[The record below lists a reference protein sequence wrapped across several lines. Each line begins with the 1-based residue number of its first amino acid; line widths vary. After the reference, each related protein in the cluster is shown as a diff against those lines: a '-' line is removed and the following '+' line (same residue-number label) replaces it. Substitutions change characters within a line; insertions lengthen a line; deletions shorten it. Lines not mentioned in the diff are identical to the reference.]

1 MDCDTIEIWY
11 KTMNMIILK
20 KNVEDFI
27 CPFLPF
33 SISTLI
39 YGVKFH
45 CSNFIQGFYDL
56 KKSPGEQFREQEVL
70 ALSYIAK
77 QTLYPPYSHFKKQ
90 AGAELGHYHAR

>member
-1 MDCDTIEIWY
+1 
-11 KTMNMIILK
+11 MNMIILK

-70 ALSYIAK
+70 AILEIVSLRKQRYKLSGLSCAK
-77 QTLYPPYSHFKKQ
+77 LSKS
-90 AGAELGHYHAR
+90 LD